1 MTEANLSTSALPTH
15 VLCSFD
21 PHKREH
27 QYMPTFNISAA
38 ARAVGTSR
46 ASIQRA
52 IKSGRLSAT
61 TNEQDE
67 RVIDLSELLRVFGPL
82 KHGEQANMDASMDGE
97 QRDTPSMAVHE
108 QVLIEVLR
116 EHLDDAREQ
125 LQQAQQEKARLL
137 SMLEV
142 EQTARRELETKL
154 LPAPA
159 PPPKPAPP
167 SHRWAL
173 LLLIL
178 LMALL
183 AFAGWRWWDAIR
195 VALAALVN

>member
-1 MTEANLSTSALPTH
+1 
-15 VLCSFD
+15 
-21 PHKREH
+21 
-27 QYMPTFNISAA
+27 MPTFNISAA
-38 ARAVGTSR
+38 ARAAGTSR

-61 TNEQDE
+61 TNEQGE

-82 KHGEQANMDASMDGE
+82 KQGEQASMDASMDGE
-97 QRDTPSMAVHE
+97 QRDTPSMAVRE

-137 SMLEV
+137 TMLEV
-142 EQTARRELETKL
+142 EQAARHELETRL
-154 LPAPA
+154 LPAPV
-159 PPPKPAPP
+159 PPPKPTPP
-167 SHRWAL
+167 SQRRVW

-178 LMALL
+178 LVAAL
-183 AFAGWRWWDAIR
+183 AFAGWWRWDAIR
-195 VALAALVN
+195 VTVAALMN

>member
-1 MTEANLSTSALPTH
+1 
-15 VLCSFD
+15 
-21 PHKREH
+21 
-27 QYMPTFNISAA
+27 MPTFNISAA

-61 TNEQDE
+61 TNEQGE

-82 KHGEQANMDASMDGE
+82 KQGEQASMDASMDGE
-97 QRDTPSMAVHE
+97 QRDTPSMAVRE

-142 EQTARRELETKL
+142 EQAARRELETKL

-178 LMALL
+178 LVALL
-183 AFAGWRWWDAIR
+183 AFAGWRWWDAIQAT
-195 VALAALVN
+195 VATLVN

>member
-1 MTEANLSTSALPTH
+1 
-15 VLCSFD
+15 
-21 PHKREH
+21 
-27 QYMPTFNISAA
+27 MPTFNISAA

-61 TNEQDE
+61 TNEQGE

-82 KHGEQANMDASMDGE
+82 KQGEQASMDASMDGE
-97 QRDTPSMAVHE
+97 QRDTPSIAVHE

-142 EQTARRELETKL
+142 EQAARRELETKL
-154 LPAPA
+154 LPAPR
-159 PPPKPAPP
+159 PVPAGKA
-167 SHRWAL
+167 RLWTLVGVL
-173 LLLIL
+173 L
-178 LMALL
+178 
-183 AFAGWRWWDAIR
+183 
-195 VALAALVN
+195 VALAGLVVILIRPELIRGLTGG

>member
-137 SMLEV
+137 TMLEV
-142 EQTARRELETKL
+142 EQAARHELETRL
-154 LPAPA
+154 LPAPV
-159 PPPKPAPP
+159 PPPKPTPP
-167 SHRWAL
+167 SQRRVW

-178 LMALL
+178 LVAAL
-183 AFAGWRWWDAIR
+183 AFAGWWRWDAIR
-195 VALAALVN
+195 VTVAALMN

>member
-1 MTEANLSTSALPTH
+1 
-15 VLCSFD
+15 
-21 PHKREH
+21 
-27 QYMPTFNISAA
+27 MPTFNISAA

-61 TNEQDE
+61 TNEQGE

-82 KHGEQANMDASMDGE
+82 KQGEQASMDASMDGE

-137 SMLEV
+137 AMLEG
-142 EQTARRELETKL
+142 EQAARRELEIKL
-154 LPAPA
+154 LPAPV

-167 SHRWAL
+167 SHRRVW

-178 LMALL
+178 LVALL
-183 AFAGWRWWDAIR
+183 VFVGWRWWDAIR
-195 VALAALVN
+195 ATVATLVN

>member
-1 MTEANLSTSALPTH
+1 
-15 VLCSFD
+15 
-21 PHKREH
+21 
-27 QYMPTFNISAA
+27 MPTFNISAA

-61 TNEQDE
+61 TNEQGE

-82 KHGEQANMDASMDGE
+82 QHGEQASMDGE

-137 SMLEV
+137 TMLEV
-142 EQTARRELETKL
+142 EQSARRDLETKL

-167 SHRWAL
+167 RRARPWLLVAL
-173 LLLIL
+173 LLT
-178 LMALL
+178 LL

-195 VALAALVN
+195 ATVATLAH

>member
-1 MTEANLSTSALPTH
+1 
-15 VLCSFD
+15 
-21 PHKREH
+21 
-27 QYMPTFNISAA
+27 MPTFNISAA

-61 TNEQDE
+61 TNEQGE

-82 KHGEQANMDASMDGE
+82 KQGEQASMDAGMDGE
-97 QRDTPSMAVHE
+97 QRDTPSMAVRE

-142 EQTARRELETKL
+142 EQAARRELETKL
-154 LPAPA
+154 LPAPS
-159 PPPKPAPP
+159 PKPAPP
-167 SHRWAL
+167 SHRRVW

-178 LMALL
+178 LVAVLI
-183 AFAGWRWWDAIR
+183 FAGWRWRDAIHAA
-195 VALAALVN
+195 VAALMN

>member
-1 MTEANLSTSALPTH
+1 MCAKH
-15 VLCSFD
+15 ILCSLYLF
-21 PHKREH
+21 RRVH

-108 QVLIEVLR
+108 HGLVKALR

-125 LQQAQQEKARLL
+125 LQLAQEEKRHLL
-137 SMLEV
+137 TMLEV
-142 EQTARRELETKL
+142 EQAARRELETKL
-154 LPAPA
+154 LPAPV
-159 PPPKPAPP
+159 PPSKLAPP
-167 SHRWAL
+167 SHRWVW

-178 LMALL
+178 LVAVL
-183 AFAGWRWWDAIR
+183 AFAGWRWRDAIHAT
-195 VALAALVN
+195 VAALVN

>member
-1 MTEANLSTSALPTH
+1 VPTVH
-15 VLCSFD
+15 ALCSFD

-61 TNEQDE
+61 TNEQGE

-82 KHGEQANMDASMDGE
+82 KQGEQASTDASMDVE

-108 QVLIEVLR
+108 QGLVDALR

-125 LQQAQQEKARLL
+125 LRLAQEEKRHLL

-142 EQTARRELETKL
+142 EQAARRDLETKL

-159 PPPKPAPP
+159 PKPAPP
-167 SHRWAL
+167 RRVRVW

-178 LMALL
+178 LVAVLS
-183 AFAGWRWWDAIR
+183 FAGWRWRDAIR
-195 VALAALVN
+195 AIVATVMN

>member
-1 MTEANLSTSALPTH
+1 
-15 VLCSFD
+15 
-21 PHKREH
+21 
-27 QYMPTFNISAA
+27 MPTFNVSAS

-61 TNEQDE
+61 TNEQGD

-108 QVLIEVLR
+108 QGLVEALR

-125 LQQAQQEKARLL
+125 LRLAQEEKRHLL

-142 EQTARRELETKL
+142 EQAARRELETKL

-159 PPPKPAPP
+159 PPQPAPP
-167 SHRWAL
+167 RLVRVWLLLAL
-173 LLLIL
+173 LL
-178 LMALL
+178 ALL

-195 VALAALVN
+195 ATVATLVN

>member
-1 MTEANLSTSALPTH
+1 MCAKH
-15 VLCSFD
+15 ILCSLYLF
-21 PHKREH
+21 RRVH

-137 SMLEV
+137 TMLEV
-142 EQTARRELETKL
+142 EQAARHELETRL
-154 LPAPA
+154 LPAPV
-159 PPPKPAPP
+159 PPPKPTPP
-167 SHRWAL
+167 SQRRVW

-178 LMALL
+178 LVAAL
-183 AFAGWRWWDAIR
+183 AFAGWWRWDAIR
-195 VALAALVN
+195 VTVAALMN

>member
-1 MTEANLSTSALPTH
+1 
-15 VLCSFD
+15 
-21 PHKREH
+21 
-27 QYMPTFNISAA
+27 MPTFNVSAA

-61 TNEQDE
+61 TNEHGD

-82 KHGEQANMDASMDGE
+82 QHGEQASMDASMNGE
-97 QRDTPSMAVHE
+97 QRDTPSMTVHE
-108 QVLIEVLR
+108 QGLVEALR

-125 LQQAQQEKARLL
+125 LRLAQEEKRHLL

-142 EQTARRELETKL
+142 EQQTRRELETKL

-167 SHRWAL
+167 SHRRVWLLLAL
-173 LLLIL
+173 LL
-178 LMALL
+178 ALL
-183 AFAGWRWWDAIR
+183 AFAGWRWWDAIHAT
-195 VALAALVN
+195 VATLVG

>member
-1 MTEANLSTSALPTH
+1 
-15 VLCSFD
+15 
-21 PHKREH
+21 
-27 QYMPTFNISAA
+27 MPTFNISAA

-61 TNEQDE
+61 TNEQGE

-82 KHGEQANMDASMDGE
+82 KQGEQASMDASMDGE
-97 QRDTPSMAVHE
+97 QRDTPSMAMHE

-137 SMLEV
+137 TLLEV
-142 EQTARRELETKL
+142 EQAARRELETKL
-154 LPAPA
+154 LPAPV

-167 SHRWAL
+167 SHRRVW

-178 LMALL
+178 LVALL
-183 AFAGWRWWDAIR
+183 AFAGWRWRDAIHAA
-195 VALAALVN
+195 VTALMN

>member
-1 MTEANLSTSALPTH
+1 
-15 VLCSFD
+15 
-21 PHKREH
+21 
-27 QYMPTFNISAA
+27 MPTFNISAA

-61 TNEQDE
+61 TNEQGE

-82 KHGEQANMDASMDGE
+82 KQGEQASMDASMDGE
-97 QRDTPSMAVHE
+97 QRDTPSMAVRE

-137 SMLEV
+137 TMLEV
-142 EQTARRELETKL
+142 EQAARHELETRL
-154 LPAPA
+154 LPAPV
-159 PPPKPAPP
+159 PPPKPTPP
-167 SHRWAL
+167 SHRRVW

-178 LMALL
+178 LVAVL
-183 AFAGWRWWDAIR
+183 AFAGWRWWDAIQAT
-195 VALAALVN
+195 VAALVN

>member
-1 MTEANLSTSALPTH
+1 
-15 VLCSFD
+15 
-21 PHKREH
+21 
-27 QYMPTFNISAA
+27 MPTFNISAA

-61 TNEQDE
+61 TNEQGE

-82 KHGEQANMDASMDGE
+82 KQGEQASMDAGMDGE
-97 QRDTPSMAVHE
+97 QRDTPSMAVRE

-142 EQTARRELETKL
+142 EQAARRELETKL
-154 LPAPA
+154 LPAPSPKPA
-159 PPPKPAPP
+159 PAPSPKPAPP
-167 SHRWAL
+167 SHRRVW

-178 LMALL
+178 LVAVLI
-183 AFAGWRWWDAIR
+183 FAGWRWRDAIHAA
-195 VALAALVN
+195 VAALMN

>member
-1 MTEANLSTSALPTH
+1 VLASVPTVH
-15 VLCSFD
+15 ALCSFD

-61 TNEQDE
+61 TNEQGE

-82 KHGEQANMDASMDGE
+82 KQGEQASMDASMDGE

-142 EQTARRELETKL
+142 EQAARRELETKL
-154 LPAPA
+154 LPAPV

-167 SHRWAL
+167 SHRRVW

-178 LMALL
+178 LVAVL

-195 VALAALVN
+195 ATVATLMN

>member
-1 MTEANLSTSALPTH
+1 MLLTVHE
-15 VLCSFD
+15 LCSFD

-27 QYMPTFNISAA
+27 QHMPTFNISAA

-52 IKSGRLSAT
+52 IKSGRLSAA

-67 RVIDLSELLRVFGPL
+67 RVIDLAELLRVFGPL
-82 KHGEQANMDASMDGE
+82 KHGEQANMDASMDGG

-108 QVLIEVLR
+108 QGLVEALR

-125 LQQAQQEKARLL
+125 LRLAQEEKRHLL

-142 EQTARRELETKL
+142 EQAARRDLETKL

-159 PPPKPAPP
+159 PKPAPP
-167 SHRWAL
+167 RRVRVWLLLAL
-173 LLLIL
+173 LV
-178 LMALL
+178 AVVS
-183 AFAGWRWWDAIR
+183 FAGWRWWDAIR
-195 VALAALVN
+195 ATMAALVN

>member
-1 MTEANLSTSALPTH
+1 MS
-15 VLCSFD
+15 
-21 PHKREH
+21 
-27 QYMPTFNISAA
+27 TFNISAA

-61 TNEQDE
+61 TNEQGE

-82 KHGEQANMDASMDGE
+82 KQGEQASMDASMDGG

-137 SMLEV
+137 TLLEV
-142 EQTARRELETKL
+142 EQAARRELETKL
-154 LPAPA
+154 LPAPV
-159 PPPKPAPP
+159 PKPAPP
-167 SHRWAL
+167 SHRRVW

-178 LMALL
+178 LVAVL
-183 AFAGWRWWDAIR
+183 AFAAWRWWDAIR
-195 VALAALVN
+195 ATVAALVN